1 MRKRFLALLLLSAA
15 AFGFGCT
22 FVQIPILPE
31 TGGLEE
37 TVLEG
42 TGADKILLLD
52 VSGFLSEEK
61 RGGGLLQEPLS
72 LLETVRESLD
82 KAAQD
87 GDVRGILL
95 RVNSPGGT
103 ITSSDILHHEIL
115 EWKKRKKVPVVACL
129 MDTATSGAYYV
140 AAAADEIIAHPTT
153 ITGSFAVI
161 AMKINASGLLEKIG
175 IEEETFKSGD
185 LKDMGSPFRPSTAE
199 EKKIM
204 EGIVEALHQR
214 FARVILEG
222 RPSLKESDLS
232 RLMDGRIFTADQALK
247 EGLVDRIGYL
257 GDGIGALK
265 SRIGLKEATII
276 TYGRPGSYR
285 GTIYSSPL
293 PPSADGGSLLAA
305 GKRLSAGIQLLY
317 LWNP

>member
-1 MRKRFLALLLLSAA
+1 MKKACIVLLLAA
-15 AFGFGCT
+15 AVLVPGCT
-22 FVQIPILPE
+22 FVQIPLFPE
-31 TGGLEE
+31 TTGLEE

-42 TGADKILLLD
+42 TGAEKILLLD
-52 VSGFLSEEK
+52 LSGFISDEK
-61 RGGGLLQEPLS
+61 ITGGIFQDSPS

-87 GDVRGILL
+87 GNIRGLLL

-103 ITSSDILHHEIL
+103 ITSSDILRHEIL
-115 EWKKRKKVPVVACL
+115 DWKKKRRVPVVACL

-140 AAAADEIIAHPTT
+140 ASAADEIVAHPTT

-161 AMKINASGLLEKIG
+161 AMKINARGLLEKIG
-175 IEEETFKSGD
+175 IEEETYKSGD

-199 EKKIM
+199 ERKIM
-204 EGIVEALHQR
+204 GDIVASLHQR
-214 FARVILEG
+214 FAQVILEG
-222 RPSLKESDLS
+222 RPSLKEKDLP
-232 RLMDGRIFTADQALK
+232 RIMDGRIFTADQALK

-265 SRIGLKEATII
+265 SRIGLKEASIV

-285 GTIYSSPL
+285 GTIYSSAL
-293 PPSADGGSLLAA
+293 TPSWDGGSLLAM
-305 GKRLSAGIQLLY
+305 GKRLSTGIQLLY
-317 LWNP
+317 LWTP